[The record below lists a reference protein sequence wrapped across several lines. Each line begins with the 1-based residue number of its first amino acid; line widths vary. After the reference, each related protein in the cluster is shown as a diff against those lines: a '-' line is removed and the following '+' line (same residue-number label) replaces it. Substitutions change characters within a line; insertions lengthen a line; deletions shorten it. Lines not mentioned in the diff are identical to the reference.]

1 MTTPKLVFMP
11 GCFDSFEGTQEELDA
26 LIKEIEESFASG
38 DLMNN
43 SSEFDVE
50 TLIEDEELTEDEVEQ
65 LFGAITSSG
74 TNDRNLQ

>member
-1 MTTPKLVFMP
+1 
-11 GCFDSFEGTQEELDA
+11 
-26 LIKEIEESFASG
+26 
-38 DLMNN
+38 MNN